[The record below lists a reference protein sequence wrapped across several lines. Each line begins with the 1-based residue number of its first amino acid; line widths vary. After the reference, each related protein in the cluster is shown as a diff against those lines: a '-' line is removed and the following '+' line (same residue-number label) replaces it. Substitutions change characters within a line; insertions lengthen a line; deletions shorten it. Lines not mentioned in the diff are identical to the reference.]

1 MPVILRTAE
10 VSEEVRLTLHV
21 LLQLDEI
28 HRSQSP
34 LCVVGRGHA
43 DQLNKQ
49 KESSDREGKNQRMN
63 LQTSI
68 RKQGGRC

>member
-1 MPVILRTAE
+1 MPVILRTVE
-10 VSEEVRLTLHV
+10 ISEEVRLTFHI

-49 KESSDREGKNQRMN
+49 KESSHWEEKN
-63 LQTSI
+63 LKDEPPDKP
-68 RKQGGRC
+68 RKTRR